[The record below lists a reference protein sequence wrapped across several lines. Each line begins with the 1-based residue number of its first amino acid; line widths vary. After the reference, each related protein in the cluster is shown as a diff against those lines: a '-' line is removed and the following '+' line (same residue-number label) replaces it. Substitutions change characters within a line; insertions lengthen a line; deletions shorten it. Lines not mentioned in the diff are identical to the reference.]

1 MRPAS
6 TAGVT
11 FALLVAL
18 LAGCTS
24 TDGSG
29 AARDQTPTSA
39 GPTPTGSATD
49 APPPPTAAPASTLPT
64 GPPATD
70 IAPTR
75 VMLFRSGGF
84 AGRADTVTVEP
95 DGRWTAVD
103 RAGGRRTGQLN
114 PADLGRLRGLTA
126 DSRLSAEA
134 RQTAGATNCAD
145 VFSYRLTVGTTEI
158 GYDDCPSDDAQRLPA
173 TRALVELLL
182 RATDTQTR

>member
-24 TDGSG
+24 TDRSG
-29 AARDQTPTSA
+29 AARDQPPTSA
-39 GPTPTGSATD
+39 SPDPTGPAAD
-49 APPPPTAAPASTLPT
+49 APPPTAGPASTLPT

-70 IAPTR
+70 IASTR

-126 DSRLSAEA
+126 DTRLAAEA
-134 RQTAGATNCAD
+134 RQTAGATICTD
-145 VFSYRLTVGTTEI
+145 VFSYRLTVGTNEI